1 MTEDRCRIFHYLEQ
15 QAVRQRPCQG
25 RRLDDACRRSETPIH
40 AVTVAER
47 GQAIYESFSLCYEA
61 YRASSPSSFN
71 LHRLSH
77 FPRNLDRVYDE
88 FVEGVDPGYR
98 IDR

>member
-1 MTEDRCRIFHYLEQ
+1 MPISPLPGADKPSDKAHVKGEDLMTLVAGAKPRST
-15 QAVRQRPCQG
+15 RPW
-25 RRLDDACRRSETPIH
+25 S
-40 AVTVAER
+40 VAEY

-61 YRASSPSSFN
+61 YRASIPTSFN

-77 FPRNLDRVYDE
+77 YPRTLDRVYDE
-88 FVEGVDPGYR
+88 FVEAVDPGYR